1 MFEVVGQDIISGN
14 MGFIG
19 TDSDRLY
26 RMGSAEKTEDVTV
39 TGNPAVLDNAMG
51 KPFKDLHIYGRSEQ
65 MTTTGAQLLDLDAIS
80 LATGGGATIKRL
92 DDGGFLVDGTPEQ
105 AYEQYITKVVINLAP
120 GTYFVSGGRAAD
132 GCAAVQ
138 INILNADGTRTY
150 KNNASFDV
158 LGAEQ
163 EITLVIQSVSEKP
176 INNYKIYPMINS
188 GSVAMPFEPY
198 TGGKPS
204 PSPDYPQEIVS
215 AGEDG
220 NLNVMVRGKNIFPG
234 PEQPKTVERNG
245 LTFSYKDGMYTLVG
259 TSNTDTWFNI
269 YPNIRNSTS
278 TADTGGTIRSIGK
291 VAVVNGLKD
300 ESCTINIRDA
310 NIKDKTENIAS
321 SNNKKHLSFD
331 TNGAFAHVKPGTY
344 SETFTLMI
352 VDENQTE
359 DYEPYHTPQTLTLS
373 APNGLPG
380 IPVTSGGNY
389 TDENGQQWVCDEV
402 DLERGVNVQRVKVK
416 ELSADDKWTYRKL
429 DSGNNNF
436 QTRIYGGD
444 SAKNSFPTI
453 CDILP
458 YKNTIWN
465 DDSKNLPKIY
475 ANNNEITISFPPS
488 SEYSSLETF
497 KQLLTNAKSFVF
509 YCLATPIETPLAAS
523 EISAYKSLRSYRGT
537 TIVEAE
543 DKAGISVT
551 YKSNAKAAEK
561 EVNILH
567 ADLMAEMEELD
578 ENSEIV

>member
-19 TDSDRLY
+19 TDPDRLY
-26 RMGSAEKTEDVTV
+26 RMGAAEKTEDVTV
-39 TGNPAVLDNAMG
+39 TGNPAVLDNATG

-65 MTTTGAQLLDLDAIS
+65 MTTTGAQLIDINSFQKNNDISVKIVNNYSIELTSTIKKDAS
-80 LATGGGATIKRL
+80 DSSRVYLNATIDADILVGKTITMSYDGWNSNVPNEVAVYGIMYNINGKNNYESILSDSRIKTVTIPLGAKDCKVRL
-92 DDGGFLVDGTPEQ
+92 FLVENASATVK
-105 AYEQYITKVVINLAP
+105 A
-120 GTYFVSGGRAAD
+120 GTYTAIIKGLMI
-132 GCAAVQ
+132 CE
-138 INILNADGTRTY
+138 GT
-150 KNNASFDV
+150 
-158 LGAEQ
+158 
-163 EITLVIQSVSEKP
+163 
-176 INNYKIYPMINS
+176 
-188 GSVAMPFEPY
+188 VAKSWEPY

-204 PSPDYPQEIVS
+204 PSPDYPQEIQS
-215 AGEDG
+215 AGDDG
-220 NLNVMVRGKNIFPG
+220 NLSVIVKNPDN
-234 PEQPKTVERNG
+234 EQMQSVS
-245 LTFSYKDGMYTLVG
+245 FST
-259 TSNTDTWFNI
+259 
-269 YPNIRNSTS
+269 
-278 TADTGGTIRSIGK
+278 
-291 VAVVNGLKD
+291 
-300 ESCTINIRDA
+300 
-310 NIKDKTENIAS
+310 
-321 SNNKKHLSFD
+321 
-331 TNGAFAHVKPGTY
+331 
-344 SETFTLMI
+344 
-352 VDENQTE
+352 
-359 DYEPYHTPQTLTLS
+359 
-373 APNGLPG
+373 PNGLPG
-380 IPVTSGGNY
+380 IPVSANGNY
-389 TDENGQQWVCDEV
+389 TDSNGQQWVCDEV

-509 YCLATPIETPLAAS
+509 YCLATPIETTLAAS
-523 EISAYKSLRSYRGT
+523 EIAAYKSLRTYRGT

-543 DKAGISVT
+543 DKAGVSVT
-551 YKSNAKAAEK
+551 YKRNAKAAEK

>member
-26 RMGSAEKTEDVTV
+26 RMGAAEKTEDVTV
-39 TGNPAVLDNAMG
+39 TGNPAVLDNATG

-65 MTTTGAQLLDLDAIS
+65 MTTTGAQLLDLHDLIGK
-80 LATGGGATIKRL
+80 TETKNGATYK
-92 DDGGFLVDGTPEQ
+92 
-105 AYEQYITKVVINLAP
+105 INEDQSIS
-120 GTYFVSGGRAAD
+120 VSGIPTEYTPFVLKRMSLKAGSYYFTSNSND
-132 GCAAVQ
+132 NNVFIQLLGSKVNMNNGFTLDEDTD
-138 INILNADGTRTY
+138 NIDVYVVFNVVSNNTESFNMTFTSMLNAGDT
-150 KNNASFDV
+150 A
-158 LGAEQ
+158 LQ
-163 EITLVIQSVSEKP
+163 W
-176 INNYKIYPMINS
+176 
-188 GSVAMPFEPY
+188 EPY

-234 PEQPKTVERNG
+234 PEQPKTVEKNG

-278 TADTGGTIRSIGK
+278 TADTGGTIHSIGK
-291 VAVVNGLKD
+291 VAVANGLKN
-300 ESCTINIRDA
+300 ESCTISIRDA
-310 NIKDKTENIAS
+310 NIKDKTENITS

-331 TNGAFAHVKPGTY
+331 TNGAFIHVRPGTY

-352 VDENQTE
+352 VDENQAE

-380 IPVTSGGNY
+380 ILVSSGGNY
-389 TDENGQQWVCDEV
+389 TDENGQQWICDEV
-402 DLERGVNVQRVKVK
+402 DLGRGVYVQRVKVK

-444 SAKNSFPTI
+444 SAKSSFPAI
-453 CDILP
+453 CNILP
-458 YKNTIWN
+458 YKNLIWN

-497 KQLLTNAKSFVF
+497 KQLLTNAKSFIF
-509 YCLATPIETPLAAS
+509 YCLATPIETPLTTA
-523 EISAYKSLRSYRGT
+523 EIAAYKSLRTYRGT
-537 TIVEAE
+537 TFVEAE
-543 DKAGISVT
+543 DKAGISAT
-551 YKSNAKAAEK
+551 YKCNTKAAEK